1 MLLYQQPTEPPDRET
16 GTTTRILP
24 NENLNIRLLLQQLAA
39 TDSEEELR
47 SLYMLYYSAIVRYI
61 SLYIKSGPV
70 VEELVSDVFLAVWN
84 QRKKLPEVDHFT
96 AYLYKIAKNKML
108 NHLRSVKS
116 VVVDID
122 DVSIDLFACTST
134 TPEDNYISTEAVTQI
149 NDAIE
154 QLPAKCKIAF
164 KLVREDKLKYK
175 EAADILGISI
185 KTLEA
190 HLAAA
195 MRKIREKLDIP

>member
-1 MLLYQQPTEPPDRET
+1 M
-16 GTTTRILP
+16 
-24 NENLNIRLLLQQLAA
+24 LQQLAA

-47 SLYMLYYSAIVRYI
+47 SLYMLYYGAIVRYI
-61 SLYIKSGPV
+61 SLYIKSEPV

-96 AYLYKIAKNKML
+96 AYLYKIAKNKMM

-134 TPEDNYISTEAVTQI
+134 TPEDNYISAEAVTQI

-175 EAADILGISI
+175 EAADILEISV

-195 MRKIREKLDIP
+195 MRKIREKLNIP

>member
-1 MLLYQQPTEPPDRET
+1 
-16 GTTTRILP
+16 
-24 NENLNIRLLLQQLAA
+24 
-39 TDSEEELR
+39 
-47 SLYMLYYSAIVRYI
+47 MLYYSAIVRYI